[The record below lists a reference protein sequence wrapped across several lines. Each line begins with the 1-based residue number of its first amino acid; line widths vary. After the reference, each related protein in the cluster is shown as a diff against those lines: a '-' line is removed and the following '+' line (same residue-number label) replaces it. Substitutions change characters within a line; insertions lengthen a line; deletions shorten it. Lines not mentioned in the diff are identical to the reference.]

1 LGTSTTADSE
11 LSTTSVDTVTLEA
24 NSVVIGHSTAD
35 IEAQQV
41 SLPTSSKATSSTSSL
56 GGDTS
61 PTANNTLS
69 TTTTVTATASAE
81 VDTRVLT
88 VESNAAVSPGFPAT
102 ATRDAAPIDTGSSH
116 SSQTLVLNRSIAWNA
131 TIVMLGADDPD
142 LEIDAS
148 GHITKHV
155 NISATLNG

>member
-1 LGTSTTADSE
+1 NAD
-11 LSTTSVDTVTLEA
+11 
-24 NSVVIGHSTAD
+24 
-35 IEAQQV
+35 
-41 SLPTSSKATSSTSSL
+41 
-56 GGDTS
+56 
-61 PTANNTLS
+61 
-69 TTTTVTATASAE
+69 
-81 VDTRVLT
+81 
-88 VESNAAVSPGFPAT
+88 VSPGFTAT

-155 NISATLNG
+155 NISATLNGSTFVVADIVNSGSIDGSMTFTIPASFYDTNPTGYGTITSSATITGAPSVIFHTGFDQVTIFNQSADDLQINGIDAVNPSTDFTSNIS